1 MKVSLHKVLA
11 VKVALES
18 LNLLSIPVIEDGD
31 IDAVISLFLVGLADR
46 PEDFNALLNAVSG
59 EAKFWDEDLEEAQK
73 VLADFFALIPREL
86 SVLIEQL
93 KSVSNTLENAVT
105 QMMREELQRE
115 DLATP
120 ESEMRETITEQS

>member
-1 MKVSLHKVLA
+1 MKVSLQKVLA

-18 LNLLSIPVIEDGD
+18 LNLLSIPVIDEKD
-31 IDAVISLFLVGLADR
+31 IDAVISLFMVGLADR
-46 PEDFNALLNAVSG
+46 PDDFNALLNAISE

-73 VLADFFALIPREL
+73 VLADFFAIIPREL

-93 KSVSNTLENAVT
+93 RSVSNTLENAVT
-105 QMMREELQRE
+105 QMMREELQTE

-120 ESEMRETITEQS
+120 ESVTMETITEQS

>member
-105 QMMREELQRE
+105 QMMREELQTE

>member
-1 MKVSLHKVLA
+1 MKVSLQKVLA

-18 LNLLSIPVIEDGD
+18 LNLLSIPVIDEKD
-31 IDAVISLFLVGLADR
+31 IDAVISLFMVGLADR
-46 PEDFNALLNAVSG
+46 PDDFNALLNAISE

-93 KSVSNTLENAVT
+93 RSVSNTLENAVT
-105 QMMREELQRE
+105 QMMREELQTE

>member
-1 MKVSLHKVLA
+1 MKVSLQKVLA

-18 LNLLSIPVIEDGD
+18 LNLLSIPVIDEKD
-31 IDAVISLFLVGLADR
+31 IDAVISLFMVGLADR
-46 PEDFNALLNAVSG
+46 PDDFNALLNAISE

-105 QMMREELQRE
+105 QMMREELQTE

-120 ESEMRETITEQS
+120 ESVTMETITEQS

>member
-1 MKVSLHKVLA
+1 MKVSLQKVLA

-18 LNLLSIPVIEDGD
+18 LNLLSIPVIDEKD
-31 IDAVISLFLVGLADR
+31 IDAVISLFMVGLADR
-46 PEDFNALLNAVSG
+46 PDDFNALLNAISE

-93 KSVSNTLENAVT
+93 RSVSNTLENAVT
-105 QMMREELQRE
+105 QMMREELQTE

-120 ESEMRETITEQS
+120 ESVTMETITEQS

>member
-105 QMMREELQRE
+105 QMMREELQTE
-115 DLATP
+115 NLATP